1 MSHEVYATQ
10 GAGVKRK
17 RSGSSPGKKVPGTF
31 SFLGVG
37 AVKRGKA
44 LNRLQAVE

>member
-1 MSHEVYATQ
+1 MPSLHTFMVIPKGDHVVT
-10 GAGVKRK
+10 GGNTKN
-17 RSGSSPGKKVPGTF
+17 VPGTF